1 MQHKTYK
8 VNIVDIIHNIKNN
21 SKIYSTTSTLQWFN
35 QRLTRATSSKE
46 REKRYLEKDH
56 VPPNY
61 ELIYKAPME
70 SYIAWAM
77 HVSTATAF
85 VITSAAI
92 YQYASGQPLLEPQDT
107 TLVMHSKDIYYFT
120 AGFLAINALMRFVV
134 SMFPLRIYKD
144 QEKRYVNCYKLLSN
158 IYKVVLILLG
168 I

>member
-1 MQHKTYK
+1 
-8 VNIVDIIHNIKNN
+8 
-21 SKIYSTTSTLQWFN
+21 
-35 QRLTRATSSKE
+35 
-46 REKRYLEKDH
+46 
-56 VPPNY
+56 
-61 ELIYKAPME
+61 ME

-120 AGFLAINALMRFVV
+120 AGFLAINAIMRFVI

-144 QEKRYVNCYKLLSN
+144 QERRYVDLYMLLN
-158 IYKVVLILLG
+158 DHLLR
-168 I
+168 